1 MNLKQEIYNVL
12 QQVQTYGDLNHL
24 LIESIDESKGDYC
37 LPCFSLAKIARKAPQ
52 VIAEEITKSL
62 DITNSNIDRIE
73 TVAGYIN
80 FFLNK
85 AKISENVLNNFDV
98 SAIKHTPNNKV
109 VCIDYCSVNL
119 AKYMHIGHLKNT
131 FLGESLARL
140 FEIAGYKVFRI
151 NYIGDYGTPYG
162 KIIAGLQIWGS
173 DEDVAC
179 RGIDALQEYYVKF
192 CSAEA
197 EDEKLQQLARDI
209 SKNIED
215 KDKTIYPIYQ
225 KVIEIARKEAQRLL
239 DILGVKFDSW
249 KGEASYAPE
258 LNNVVDMLDKKG
270 LLSISEG
277 ATVVDLSK
285 YDMPPC
291 LVKRS
296 DGASLYSTRD
306 IAAAIDRYNQYH
318 YDKML
323 YLTAVEQKLHFAQF
337 FKVLELSDQPFASGL
352 EHISYG
358 RFSLPNGKIS
368 SRRGKQAVL
377 VDLID
382 YVLDKANDVIKNR
395 NFTIE
400 KPEDVAMK
408 VAKGVLSFNALN
420 IDRNK
425 DAIFDIDRA
434 FSFEGE
440 TAPYMQYT
448 YTRILSILRKSKS
461 LDLNNVA
468 PDYSCL
474 DQIQSFELVKACCD
488 LSNTLNLALEKR
500 DPSIVLKYCMDI
512 CKTLNKYYTVCKILD
527 DNLTQV
533 KAKLQLLNLVKDVL
547 SIAFNLICLETIEE
561 M

>member
-1 MNLKQEIYNVL
+1 MNLKQQVYDVL
-12 QQVQTYGDLNHL
+12 NQLNDYGDLNSL
-24 LIESIDESKGDYC
+24 VIDSIDASKGDYC
-37 LPCFSLAKIARKAPQ
+37 LPCFALAKTLHKSPM
-52 VIAEEITKSL
+52 VIADEIANNLNL
-62 DITNSNIDRIE
+62 DNTNIE
-73 TVAGYIN
+73 KVESVAGYVN

-85 AKISENVLNNFDV
+85 SKVSENVLNNFEV
-98 SAIKHTPNNKV
+98 PTHNSNQKI

-119 AKYMHIGHLKNT
+119 AKYMHIGHLKNS

-140 FEIAGYKVFRI
+140 FEHFGYKVVRI

-162 KIIAGLQIWGS
+162 KIIAGLQMWGN
-173 DEDVAC
+173 DDDIKT

-192 CSAEA
+192 CAAEA

-209 SKNIED
+209 FKKIED
-215 KDKTIYPIYQ
+215 KDKEIYPIYEQ
-225 KVIEIARKEAQRLL
+225 IIEIARKEAERLL
-239 DILGVKFDSW
+239 NILDIHFDSW
-249 KGEASYAPE
+249 KGEASYAND
-258 LNNVVDMLDKKG
+258 LDNVVNLLQQKG

-277 ATVVDLSK
+277 ATIVDLSK
-285 YDMPPC
+285 FDMPPC
-291 LVKRS
+291 LVRRS
-296 DGASLYSTRD
+296 DGASLYATRD
-306 IAAAIDRYNQYH
+306 IAAAIDRYNDYKF
-318 YDKML
+318 DTML

-337 FKVLELSDQPFASGL
+337 FKVLELADMPFSGGL

-395 NFTIE
+395 TFSIE
-400 KPEDVAMK
+400 NPKDVALK

-420 IDRNK
+420 IERNK
-425 DAIFDIDRA
+425 DAIFDIERA

-448 YTRILSILRKSKS
+448 YTRIMSILRKAKN
-461 LDLNNVA
+461 LDLDNIEC
-468 PDYSCL
+468 DYSCF
-474 DQIQSFELVKACCD
+474 DQVQAFELIKMCCNFENTVKI
-488 LSNTLNLALEKR
+488 ALDKR
-500 DPSIVLKYCMDI
+500 DPSIVLKYCMEI

-527 DNLTQV
+527 DNLPQV
-533 KAKLQLLNLVKDVL
+533 KAKLQLLNLVKNVL
-547 SIAFNLICLETIEE
+547 NKAFKLICLETMEE